1 MLFETILFSIADLS
15 CSVRVFRFSDSISV
29 IALPEDIL

>member
-1 MLFETILFSIADLS
+1 MLIETILFSIADLS
-15 CSVRVFRFSDSISV
+15 RSARVFRFSDRASV